1 MTRSILAQLKQQVL
15 VCEGAMGSELTARGV
30 AFRNSG
36 EANLSH
42 PSMVGAVHRD
52 YLQAGAQVFQTNTF
66 AANSLMLE
74 RAGLAD
80 QAAAIQTAAV
90 RIVREAVGSEPLV
103 ALGLGPTGH
112 LLKPLG
118 DLPREAAAACY
129 QRQLE
134 TMLSPGVDFVLAETF
149 EALEEVEAVVA
160 AVRASGCTLPLA
172 VTMAFSSPAG
182 TTMMGHN
189 GAEAARRLADLGV
202 DIIGANCGH
211 TEGLRRALQQMAEV
225 SDLPLMAQPNAG
237 QPELVAGRTVYRQT
251 PEDFARFA
259 QELIEMGVRLIGGC
273 CGTTP
278 AHIRQLARLAQ
289 AGV

>member
-1 MTRSILAQLKQQVL
+1 MPRSILDQLKEKVL

-30 AFRNSG
+30 TFRNTG

-42 PSMVGAVHRD
+42 PEVVAAVHRD

-90 RIVREAVGSEPLV
+90 RIVREAVGPEPLV

-112 LLKPLG
+112 LLAPLG
-118 DLPREAAAACY
+118 NLSREAAVACY

-134 TMLSPGVDFVLAETF
+134 TMLSPAVDFVLAETF
-149 EALEEVEAVVA
+149 EALDEVEAVVT
-160 AVRASGCTLPLA
+160 AVRTVGCSLTLA
-172 VTMAFSSPAG
+172 VTMAFSSASG
-182 TTMMGHN
+182 TTMMGHR
-189 GAEAARRLADLGV
+189 GGEVARRLADLGV

-211 TEGLRRALQQMAEV
+211 IEGLRQALQQMAEV

-237 QPELVAGRTVYRQT
+237 QPELVAGRTVYQQT

-278 AHIRQLARLAQ
+278 AHVRQLVRLAQ
-289 AGV
+289 AEV

>member
-1 MTRSILAQLKQQVL
+1 MTRSILDQLKERVL
-15 VCEGAMGSELTARGV
+15 VSEGAMGSELTARGV
-30 AFRNSG
+30 TFRNTG

-42 PSMVGAVHRD
+42 PEVVAAIHRD

-90 RIVREAVGSEPLV
+90 RIVREAVGPEPLV

-112 LLKPLG
+112 LLAPLG
-118 DLPREAAAACY
+118 NLPREAAVACY
-129 QRQLE
+129 QQQLE
-134 TMLSPGVDFVLAETF
+134 NMLSPAVDFVLAETF
-149 EALEEVEAVVA
+149 EALDEVEAVVA
-160 AVRASGCTLPLA
+160 AVRAVGCSLPLA
-172 VTMAFSSPAG
+172 VTMAFSSPSG
-182 TTMMGHN
+182 TTMMGHD
-189 GAEAARRLADLGV
+189 GAQAAHRLADLGV

-211 TEGLRRALQQMAEV
+211 VEGLRRALQEMAEV

-289 AGV
+289 AEV